1 MDARTTRFTDRVASL
16 FEHDGLPPIAGRI
29 FALLLLSEDARSL
42 DQLSAELGVSKASA
56 STNTRLLAGF
66 GLIEP
71 VRQLGSRR
79 DYYRTAD
86 DLFERSMAVRLDR
99 WREFTDVIGEGR
111 RTLPLATPSG
121 PRATGALRGRPQLHG
136 RRDRPRHGTLARR
149 AVAAAC
155 TYGVRAVRRA
165 ALASA
170 LLLAGCAGT
179 PSVSGVRGASPR
191 PEVPWTPPADAL
203 PSIAPA
209 DTSARAAIPPDLAD
223 RIRRLT
229 LGEIVDLGLR
239 SNPTTRLAWANAH
252 TAASVYGSER
262 GAWYP
267 SIDGDVSAV
276 RIKTAASQGRSAVE
290 QSVLTPSVTL
300 NYLLLD
306 FGGRSGRVSG
316 ARHQLLSA
324 SFRHNAAIQDV
335 VLQVQI
341 AYFQYLANRALL
353 RAQRTTRGGGRH
365 QPRRRRGAP
374 PGRPRH
380 HRGRAAGPHR
390 REPGAA
396 HAPDHRRQR
405 ADHPWRAGALP
416 RPARQPAVRCGY
428 DRRDRGCGVAR
439 GQRERDH
446 RHRAPGPSRP
456 GREPLRGR
464 GGARRRDRGAG
475 RAAAVARLQRHRRPD
490 LRHHHPGRRRQ
501 LLPFARPLDPD
512 LQRLLPAIR
521 LARGGVRGRGR
532 AGAHRDA
539 PASRWSSRSSAPIT
553 RSRPPPGAS
562 APPRICS
569 PARPRRTRSRSA
581 RYKAGVGSVLDLL
594 AAQSALAS
602 ARAQRVEARLSWSV
616 SLAQLAH
623 DAGVLDPGVETP
635 LRLTNDTTAVPPR

>member
-1 MDARTTRFTDRVASL
+1 
-16 FEHDGLPPIAGRI
+16 
-29 FALLLLSEDARSL
+29 
-42 DQLSAELGVSKASA
+42 
-56 STNTRLLAGF
+56 
-66 GLIEP
+66 
-71 VRQLGSRR
+71 
-79 DYYRTAD
+79 
-86 DLFERSMAVRLDR
+86 
-99 WREFTDVIGEGR
+99 
-111 RTLPLATPSG
+111 
-121 PRATGALRGRPQLHG
+121 
-136 RRDRPRHGTLARR
+136 
-149 AVAAAC
+149 
-155 TYGVRAVRRA
+155 
-165 ALASA
+165 
-170 LLLAGCAGT
+170 
-179 PSVSGVRGASPR
+179 VRGASPR

-290 QSVLTPSVTL
+290 QSVFTPSVTL

-341 AYFQYLANRALL
+341 AYFQYLANRALF
-353 RAQRTTRGGGRH
+353 RAQRTTVEEAGTNLVAAEE
-365 QPRRRRGAP
+365 RRRVGLATIADVLQARTAASQAQLTLQTIEGNVQTTRGALALSLGLP
-374 PGRPRH
+374 ANLPFDVDTTV
-380 HRGRAAGPHR
+380 AI
-390 REPGAA
+390 
-396 HAPDHRRQR
+396 
-405 ADHPWRAGALP
+405 ADVASLADSVNAIIATAL
-416 RPARQPAVRCGY
+416 QG
-428 DRRDRGCGVAR
+428 
-439 GQRERDH
+439 
-446 RHRAPGPSRP
+446 
-456 GREPLRGR
+456 
-464 GGARRRDRGAG
+464 
-475 RAAAVARLQRHRRPD
+475 RPD
-490 LRHHHPGRRRQ
+490 LAASRSEVEAALAGVTEARGA
-501 LLPFARPLDPD
+501 LLPSLGFSATAGRTYATTIPDGADSYSLSLGLSIPIFNGFSRQHDLRAAEFEAEAARARTETLRQEVVFQVFSAYYALQTATRRVRTSQD
-512 LQRLLPAIR
+512 LL
-521 LARGGVRGRGR
+521 
-532 AGAHRDA
+532 
-539 PASRWSSRSSAPIT
+539 
-553 RSRPPPGAS
+553 AS
-562 APPRICS
+562 ATQ
-569 PARPRRTRSRSA
+569 ANEVALA

-594 AAQSALAS
+594 ASQSALAS